1 MIARVRGSG
10 ALFQVALLL
19 AAILWCGPADAQ
31 DASSY
36 PNQPV
41 RIIVP
46 FAPGGASDFAAR
58 VIQPRLSAV
67 LGQQVIIENRAGAA
81 GNVGMDVAARSAPDG
96 YTLYLG
102 NIGTVALNPHVFKDL
117 RVKPLQDFIP
127 VSILADMPSLL
138 VANPKFAPS
147 TVQELVVHA
156 KANPGKVNFASPGSG
171 SMDRLEMELFR
182 KQAGIDMTHVPY
194 KGGAGPAA
202 ADVVGGHVEIMF
214 GTIASTMPHV
224 RGARL
229 KALAVTSKERVAAI
243 PEVPTIVEAGF
254 PEAVASSWQG
264 ILVPAGTP
272 KPIVDKLHAAIVQ
285 TMADPDIKKRYEEIG
300 ATAVSS
306 KSPDEFLAYIREDG
320 KKWEIIIKETNATP
334 D

>member
-1 MIARVRGSG
+1 MKTLMMAG
-10 ALFQVALLL
+10 LL
-19 AAILWCGPADAQ
+19 AALGVGAAGAQ
-31 DASSY
+31 DASNY

-41 RIIVP
+41 RIVVP

-58 VIQPRLSAV
+58 VIQPKLAAI
-67 LGQQVIIENRAGAA
+67 LGQQIVIDNRAGAA
-81 GNVGMDVAARSAPDG
+81 GNVGMDVAARAAPDG

-117 RVKPLQDFIP
+117 RVKPLQDFVP

-138 VANPKFAPS
+138 VANPKFPPNS
-147 TVQELVVHA
+147 VKELIAYA
-156 KANPGKVNFASPGSG
+156 KANPGKVNFATPGSG

-182 KQAGIDMTHVPY
+182 KLAGIDMNHVPY

-214 GTIASTMPHV
+214 GTIASTLPHV
-224 RGARL
+224 RGGRL
-229 KALAVTSKERVAAI
+229 KAFAVTAKERVAAI
-243 PEVPTIVEAGF
+243 PDIPTIVELGF
-254 PEAVASSWQG
+254 PDAVASSWQG
-264 ILVPAGTP
+264 ILVPTGTP

-285 TMADPDIKKRYEEIG
+285 VMADPEVQRRYSDIG
-300 ATAVSS
+300 AKAVAS
-306 KSPDEFLAYIREDG
+306 KSPEEFATYIREDA
-320 KKWEIIIKETNATP
+320 KRWEAVIKDVNPTP

>member
-1 MIARVRGSG
+1 MRRFTGLG
-10 ALFQVALLL
+10 AMAAGMFAVA
-19 AAILWCGPADAQ
+19 ASMGAMAQ
-31 DASSY
+31 DASNY
-36 PNQPV
+36 PNQPI

-58 VIQPRLSAV
+58 VIQPKLSSV
-67 LGQQVIIENRAGAA
+67 LGQQIVIENRAGAA
-81 GNVGMDVAARSAPDG
+81 GNVGMDVAARAAPDG

-117 RVKPLQDFIP
+117 RVKPLQDFTP

-138 VANPKFAPS
+138 VANPKFPPNS
-147 TVQELVVHA
+147 VKELVDHA

-182 KQAGIDMTHVPY
+182 KLAGIDMTHVPY

-202 ADVVGGHVEIMF
+202 TDVVGGHVEIMF

-224 RGARL
+224 KGGRL
-229 KALAVTSKERVAAI
+229 KALAVTAKERVAAI
-243 PEVPTIVEAGF
+243 PDVPTIAEAGF
-254 PEAVASSWQG
+254 PQAIASSWQG
-264 ILVPAGTP
+264 ILVPVGTP
-272 KPIVDKLHAAIVQ
+272 KPIVDKLHAAIVE
-285 TMADPDIKKRYEEIG
+285 TMADPAIVKRYDEIG
-300 ATAVSS
+300 ATATSS
-306 KSPDEFLAYIREDG
+306 KSPQAFLDYIREDA
-320 KKWEIIIKETNATP
+320 KRWELIIKDVNATP

>member
-1 MIARVRGSG
+1 MMRPGLLG
-10 ALFQVALLL
+10 ALMAAVVLVA
-19 AAILWCGPADAQ
+19 AAAVASAQ
-31 DASSY
+31 DAGNY

-41 RIIVP
+41 KVIVP

-58 VIQPRLSAV
+58 VIQPKLSAV
-67 LGQQVIIENRAGAA
+67 LGQQIVIENRAGAA
-81 GNVGMDVAARSAPDG
+81 GNVGMDVAARAAPDG

-138 VANPKFAPS
+138 VANPKFAPNS
-147 TVQELVVHA
+147 VKELIEHA

-171 SMDRLEMELFR
+171 SMDRLEMELLR
-182 KQAGIDMTHVPY
+182 KLAGINMTHVPY

-202 ADVVGGHVEIMF
+202 TDVVGGHVEIMF
-214 GTIASTMPHV
+214 GTIASTLPHV
-224 RGARL
+224 KGGRL

-243 PEVPTIVEAGF
+243 PDVPTIVEAGF
-254 PEAVASSWQG
+254 ADAIASSWQG

-272 KPIVDKLHAAIVQ
+272 KAIVDKIHAAIVQ
-285 TMADPDIKKRYEEIG
+285 TMADPDIIKRYDEIG
-300 ATAVSS
+300 AKAVSS
-306 KSPDEFLAYIREDG
+306 ASPEAFLAYIREDA
-320 KKWEIIIKETNATP
+320 KRWEVIIKEVNATP

>member
-1 MIARVRGSG
+1 MRSRFTLSRAGIATVLSI
-10 ALFQVALLL
+10 VA
-19 AAILWCGPADAQ
+19 ATIASAEAQ

-41 RIIVP
+41 KVIVP

-58 VIQPRLSAV
+58 VIQPKLGAV
-67 LGQQVIIENRAGAA
+67 LGQQIIIENRAGAA
-81 GNVGMDVAARSAPDG
+81 GNVGMDVAARAAPDG

-147 TVQELVVHA
+147 TVKELIDYA

-171 SMDRLEMELFR
+171 SMDRLEMEFLR
-182 KQAGIDMTHVPY
+182 KRAGIDMTHVPY

-224 RGARL
+224 KGGRL
-229 KALAVTSKERVAAI
+229 KALAVTSTQRVAAI
-243 PEVPTIVEAGF
+243 PDVPTIGEAGF
-254 PEAVASSWQG
+254 PDAVASSWQG
-264 ILVPAGTP
+264 ILVPTGTP

-285 TMADPDIKKRYEEIG
+285 TMADPDIVKRYEEIG
-300 ATAVSS
+300 AKAVSS
-306 KSPDEFLAYIREDG
+306 KSPEEFLAYIRDDG